1 MILVAIAAF
10 WISLLLTLYVYIA
23 YPLLV
28 AFLARFSRHTSAEQ
42 DFIPHL
48 TLIIPA
54 RNEEQ
59 WIRHKIEN
67 TLALDYPRA
76 LLRVLVASDG
86 STDGTVPIARAFES
100 QGVEVAAFLERQGKQ
115 EMLNVLVAQASSE
128 ILVMT
133 DTHVLLEP
141 DSLRYLVR
149 HFADPE
155 VGCVTGQR
163 MCILQS
169 GVPQGQGEGVY
180 WRYESWI
187 KQSESRVHS
196 CLGAHGQLYAVR
208 RSVFPRVE
216 KVGEDFYIPM
226 KIIAATGLRVI
237 LEPRAIAHT
246 PAAANLTIEF
256 ERKTRAHVSFLL
268 TLPLL
273 PELLLPWRN
282 PVWWQYVSHHVLRMA
297 VPLAMVGTLASSIFL
312 APHSRGF
319 VFAAAAQVMF
329 YAMSAVGFGLA
340 LRDIRIKLFYIPFYF
355 VFANVAIARALLRW
369 PARKYDYAWNRTE
382 RIPVLKPI
390 A

>member
-1 MILVAIAAF
+1 MILSAIIAF
-10 WISLLLTLYVYIA
+10 WISLALALYVYA
-23 YPLLV
+23 GYPLLV
-28 AFLARFSRHTSAEQ
+28 ALLAGFSHYAEGKQ
-42 DFIPHL
+42 EYLPQV

-67 TLALDYPRA
+67 TLALNYPRS
-76 LLRVLVASDG
+76 LLRILIASDG
-86 STDGTVPIARAFES
+86 STDRTVTIAREFENEA
-100 QGVEVAAFLERQGKQ
+100 VEVAAFLERTGKQ
-115 EMLNVLVAQASSE
+115 EMLNSLAAEASDE
-128 ILVMT
+128 VLVMT
-133 DTHVLLEP
+133 DTHVLLQPEA
-141 DSLRYLVR
+141 LRNLVR
-149 HFADPE
+149 HFANPD

-163 MCILQS
+163 LCILQA

-187 KQSESRVHS
+187 KRNESRVHS

-226 KIIAATGLRVI
+226 KIIAATGLRI
-237 LEPRAIAHT
+237 IFEPNAIAHT
-246 PAAANLTIEF
+246 PAAANLKIEF

-297 VPLAMVGTLASSIFL
+297 VPLAMAGALGASIFL
-312 APHSRGF
+312 APHSHGY
-319 VFAAAAQVMF
+319 AAAAVAQLMF
-329 YAMSAVGFGLA
+329 YAMSVVGLWLA
-340 LRDIRIKLFYIPFYF
+340 LHDIRTKLFYIPFYF
-355 VFANVAIARALLRW
+355 VFANAAIAKALLRW
-369 PARKYDYAWNRTE
+369 PQRKYDYAWNRTE
-382 RIPVLKPI
+382 RIPVSG
-390 A
+390 